1 MVIFRCDNIYSSPDY
16 AKKLFKEMIPLR
28 VSWIGNCSIDIGFDE
43 EILRL
48 AKESGCKRLL
58 IGFESIYSKDYPKTS
73 LKQIQTAEDYKIAI
87 NNIKAH
93 KIKIFGSFIIGLDHY
108 NHFDYLKLLWFLVRS
123 GIWHIYLLILTP
135 FPGTD
140 LFVRL
145 KKENR
150 IFSFDWRKYD
160 ILTCVFKPKQM
171 PVFSVY
177 LWFWLIRS
185 LSLFFSPS
193 ILSLWLIF
201 FVSWQGGYYLSRWL
215 LYGF

>member
-1 MVIFRCDNIYSSPDY
+1 FRCDNIYSSPDY
-16 AKKLFKEMIPLR
+16 AKKLFKEMIPLG
-28 VSWIGNCSIDIGFDE
+28 VSWIGNCSIDIGFDAE
-43 EILRL
+43 ALRL
-48 AKESGCKRLL
+48 AKESGCKGLL

-108 NHFDYLKLLWFLVRS
+108 SHFDYLKLLWFLVRS

-140 LFVRL
+140 LFFRL

-150 IFSFDWRKYD
+150 INSLDWRKYD

-171 PVFSVY
+171 SVFSVY
-177 LWFWLIRS
+177 TWFWFIRY
-185 LSLFFSPS
+185 LTVFFSPS
-193 ILSLWLIF
+193 ILFFWLIF
-201 FVSWQGGYYLSRWL
+201 FASWQGGYYLSHWF